1 MKYIVLCNFTKGSFF
16 VSVNLTQ
23 ESNKLG
29 EEKNKCQKLF
39 YLIRKHKNLLEFF
52 RIG

>member
-23 ESNKLG
+23 ESNKLR
-29 EEKNKCQKLF
+29 EENNKCQKLF